1 MTDVYRC
8 WRCGA
13 TASPQAAFCSSC
25 GQSLAA
31 TPSPQPVP
39 LSVQASFPPSVSP
52 AQPMAPFSPFP
63 ADAVPPSQTQP
74 ATQAQGVFGPPL
86 SPGGPPSMFGAA
98 PPSFGI
104 RPAAAPA
111 PAGYAAPAA
120 AGYAPPAPAGYAA
133 QSAPYGAPIPAPYS
147 APTFAGPASGS
158 WPAPVS
164 AAASGQLAVAAK
176 PFGIVVLAIA
186 MVATAVVGLFV
197 AWDYAYWCNWRL
209 NYDEFAWAVVDGA
222 FAVSYVATSVYA
234 FTVAPK
240 LWAINPWSWRTANQ
254 ITAAWSGLNFLGIVI
269 WGASAL
275 SLVGLVVMLGM
286 LVYLNLTTTRAMF
299 GRGPLVTFG
308 QAA

>member
-13 TASPQAAFCSSC
+13 TASPQAVFCSSC

-39 LSVQASFPPSVSP
+39 PYFPPSVPP
-52 AQPMAPFSPFP
+52 AQPVAPPVPFP
-63 ADAVPPSQTQP
+63 SYAAPHSQTQP
-74 ATQAQGVFGPPL
+74 APQAQGVFGPPL
-86 SPGGPPSMFGAA
+86 SPGGPPSMFGAVR
-98 PPSFGI
+98 PSFGV
-104 RPAAAPA
+104 RTAAAPA
-111 PAGYAAPAA
+111 PAGYAAP
-120 AGYAPPAPAGYAA
+120 
-133 QSAPYGAPIPAPYS
+133 SAPYG

-158 WPAPVS
+158 WSAPVS
-164 AAASGQLAVAAK
+164 AAGPGQLAAK
-176 PFGIVVLAIA
+176 PFGIVVMVIA
-186 MVATAVVGLFV
+186 VVATAVVGLFV

-209 NYDEFAWAVVDGA
+209 NYDEFAWAVVDAA
-222 FAVSYVATSVYA
+222 FAISYVATSVYG

-240 LWAINPWSWRTANQ
+240 LWAINPWSWRTVNQ
-254 ITAAWSGLNFLGIVI
+254 IAAAWSGLNFLGIVI

-275 SLVGLVVMLGM
+275 SLVGLAVMLGM
-286 LVYLNLTTTRAMF
+286 LVYLNLTPTRAMF